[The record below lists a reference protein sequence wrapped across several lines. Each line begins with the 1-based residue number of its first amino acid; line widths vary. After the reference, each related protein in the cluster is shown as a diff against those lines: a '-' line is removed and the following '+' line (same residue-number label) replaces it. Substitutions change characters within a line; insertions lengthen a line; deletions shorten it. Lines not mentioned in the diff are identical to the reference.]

1 MGLHLFVIILIGVS
15 NFQIVIVKIKKE
27 VDSLNYLKKEVL
39 NRSKVRVISVC
50 SLNFRDKIVENED
63 FQI

>member
-1 MGLHLFVIILIGVS
+1 MGLHLFVVILVGVS
-15 NFQIVIVKIKKE
+15 SFQIVIVKIKKE

-39 NRSKVRVISVC
+39 NHLKVRVISVYL
-50 SLNFRDKIVENED
+50 LNFQDKIVENED